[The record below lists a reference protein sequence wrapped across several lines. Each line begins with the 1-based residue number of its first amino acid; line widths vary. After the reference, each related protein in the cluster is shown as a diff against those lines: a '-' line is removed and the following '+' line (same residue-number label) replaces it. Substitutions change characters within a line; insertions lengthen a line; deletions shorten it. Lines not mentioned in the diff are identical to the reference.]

1 MTQNLKKAD
10 QNLLFFFFAGKQ
22 GQWATNEALKEERR
36 KEKNARVQKETKTD
50 ERYRARRALNVEGV
64 SRGRRGS
71 RADPS
76 RCQINGGATLSTLRV
91 RTATILMQFRNSP
104 VLAHFVFALHV
115 LSPCWPLVFEV
126 SVFPLEFRPV
136 CRAFYPSFCGRRQSL
151 ISHRRRR
158 SAATHASRASVR
170 PSGLVSPPLGSTRV
184 GSETECKS
192 YSWPPR

>member
-1 MTQNLKKAD
+1 M
-10 QNLLFFFFAGKQ
+10 
-22 GQWATNEALKEERR
+22 
-36 KEKNARVQKETKTD
+36 QKETKTD
-50 ERYRARRALNVEGV
+50 ERYRARRALNVQGV

-76 RCQINGGATLSTLRV
+76 RCQINGATLRV
-91 RTATILMQFRNSP
+91 RTATSLMQFRNSP
-104 VLAHFVFALHV
+104 VLAHFVFALHDV

-158 SAATHASRASVR
+158 RSAATHASRAAAALSLLHSAPHELALKPSAKVIPGLPDKCRDVR
-170 PSGLVSPPLGSTRV
+170 SDSDYHDTFLGWAWVQRYKSRRHGLLHLVLRTM
-184 GSETECKS
+184 T
-192 YSWPPR
+192 Y

>member
-1 MTQNLKKAD
+1 M
-10 QNLLFFFFAGKQ
+10 
-22 GQWATNEALKEERR
+22 
-36 KEKNARVQKETKTD
+36 QKETKTD

-76 RCQINGGATLSTLRV
+76 RCQINGATLRV
-91 RTATILMQFRNSP
+91 RTAASLMQFRNSP
-104 VLAHFVFALHV
+104 VLAHFVFALHDV

-158 SAATHASRASVR
+158 RRRRRSAATHASRASVR
-170 PSGLVSPPLGSTRV
+170 PALSLLHSAPHELALKPSAKVIPGLPDKCRDVRSDSVIIMTPFWVGLGFNGTSPDGMV
-184 GSETECKS
+184 
-192 YSWPPR
+192 

>member
-1 MTQNLKKAD
+1 M
-10 QNLLFFFFAGKQ
+10 
-22 GQWATNEALKEERR
+22 
-36 KEKNARVQKETKTD
+36 QKETKTD

-76 RCQINGGATLSTLRV
+76 RCQINGGATLRV
-91 RTATILMQFRNSP
+91 RTAASLMQFRNSP
-104 VLAHFVFALHV
+104 VLAHFVFALHDV
-115 LSPCWPLVFEV
+115 LRPCWPLVFEV

-151 ISHRRRR
+151 ISHRRR

-170 PSGLVSPPLGSTRV
+170 PALSLLHSAPHELALKPSAKVIPGLQDKCRDVRSDSVIIMIPFWVWLGLNPGTSPDGMV
-184 GSETECKS
+184 
-192 YSWPPR
+192 

>member
-1 MTQNLKKAD
+1 M
-10 QNLLFFFFAGKQ
+10 
-22 GQWATNEALKEERR
+22 
-36 KEKNARVQKETKTD
+36 QKETKTD

-76 RCQINGGATLSTLRV
+76 RCQINGRATLRV
-91 RTATILMQFRNSP
+91 RTATSLMQFRNSP
-104 VLAHFVFALHV
+104 VLAHFVFALHDV
-115 LSPCWPLVFEV
+115 LSPCWPLVFAV

-158 SAATHASRASVR
+158 RRRSVAMHASLASVR